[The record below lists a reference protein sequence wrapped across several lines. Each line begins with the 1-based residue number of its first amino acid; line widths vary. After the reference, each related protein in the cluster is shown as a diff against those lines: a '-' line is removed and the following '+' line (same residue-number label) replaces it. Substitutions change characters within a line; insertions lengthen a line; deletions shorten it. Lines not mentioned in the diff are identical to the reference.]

1 MKEKMVLIGAGNI
14 KGNNRKTGGHTSMN
28 IKKETRAKTRP
39 SSNKRAGGFR
49 VAIIGAGSR
58 VFGPAVIRDILLSP
72 ALCEQG
78 VELVLMDIVPDH
90 LAENERY
97 ALRLMKQLGR
107 RITLTKTTDL
117 EAALKNARFVV
128 TAFEVDRYLYWSQD
142 FHIPRKYGFKQV
154 YGENGGPGGI
164 FHALRNMGPI
174 MRIAKTMERLCP
186 EAVLLNF
193 SNPEHK
199 LCEAISRLSGIRAV
213 GLCHGVYGGQRQ
225 VAEILGMAPHEIVA
239 RACGINHFTFFQ
251 TIKCAATG
259 EDLYP
264 KLRAAERRVRWT
276 TKWHEVALGRVML
289 RVFGLWPSPGTNHY
303 GEYVRWA
310 SEFMASELQFYYD
323 ALEGDP
329 WVTKNTPDFVYTI
342 DRAPTH
348 RAWRPEPEVNRP
360 VIHQEHVAETVSPSG
375 ELAIP
380 IMEAMLLNRARELEA
395 VNIPNRGAIPNL
407 PADMVVE
414 VPARCDGRGLRAIP
428 MAPLPEPIAALM
440 RTQASINRLLIE
452 AFAEKSK
459 IKLLQAILLDPAVD
473 SYKQA
478 VHMLNEML
486 ELQRDLLPAFK

>member
-1 MKEKMVLIGAGNI
+1 MKEKIALS
-14 KGNNRKTGGHTSMN
+14 NNRKSEGRTSMN
-28 IKKETRAKTRP
+28 IKKETRSNTRP
-39 SSNKRAGGFR
+39 SSNKKAGGFR
-49 VAIIGAGSR
+49 IALIGAGSR
-58 VFGPAVIRDILLSP
+58 SFGPAVIRDILLSP

-78 VELVLMDIVPDH
+78 VELVLMDTVPDH
-90 LAENERY
+90 LSENERY
-97 ALRLMKQLGR
+97 AFRLMEQLGR
-107 RITLTKTTDL
+107 RIAVTKTTHL
-117 EAALKNARFVV
+117 ETALKNARFVI

-186 EAVLLNF
+186 EAMMLNF

-199 LCEAISRLSGIRAV
+199 LCEAVSRLSGIRAV
-213 GLCHGVYGGQRQ
+213 GLCHGVHIGQNQ
-225 VAEILGMAPHEIVA
+225 VAEILGMAPHEILA

-251 TIKCAATG
+251 TIKCIATG

-264 KLRAAERRVRWT
+264 KLRAAELRARWT

-310 SEFMASELQFYYD
+310 SEFMASELHFYYD

-329 WVTKNTPDFVYTI
+329 WVTRNIPDFLYTI
-342 DRAPTH
+342 ETAPTR
-348 RAWRPEPEVNRP
+348 RAWRPKPEDNRP
-360 VIHQEHVAETVSPSG
+360 VIHQEHAAETVSPSG

-380 IMEAMLLNRARELEA
+380 IMEAMLLNRPRELEA

-414 VPARCDGRGLRAIP
+414 VPARCDVRGLQAVP

-440 RTQASINRLLIE
+440 RTQASINRILIE

-459 IKLLQAILLDPAVD
+459 LKLLQAILLDPTVD

-478 VHMLNEML
+478 VLMLNEML